1 METNLNKTI
10 MKKHFVILTISLLNA
25 IICYSQAKKPTIMIV
40 PNDNWCHQNGYEST
54 TDNQGSPMV
63 TQDYEKALRE
73 DADLGNVITK
83 INGLMGDRGFPL
95 KTLEESLKKIK
106 QEAAEALAMTS
117 KTSGSGVSESMYD
130 KLTNVAKADII
141 MKLGWTVTKS
151 GFDKTIQINLEAID
165 AYTGKSI
172 ASQNP
177 PGKTNIISI
186 PNSIALS
193 EAVLSIIDNFNA
205 RLQTYFDDLFANGR
219 EVIIKV
225 SKFDSWDGDLEKVY
239 EVDGEKKELSA
250 IIEDWLSKNTVKG
263 RFNNTDA
270 SENKMTFEQV
280 RIPLYNANGKAI
292 DCKDFCKPLQT
303 YLQGPPFNIP
313 AVKLV
318 KKGLGQ
324 TWIILGEK

>member
-1 METNLNKTI
+1 
-10 MKKHFVILTISLLNA
+10 
-25 IICYSQAKKPTIMIV
+25 
-40 PNDNWCHQNGYEST
+40 
-54 TDNQGSPMV
+54 
-63 TQDYEKALRE
+63 
-73 DADLGNVITK
+73 
-83 INGLMGDRGFPL
+83 
-95 KTLEESLKKIK
+95 
-106 QEAAEALAMTS
+106 
-117 KTSGSGVSESMYD
+117 
-130 KLTNVAKADII
+130 LTNVAKADII
-141 MKLGWTVTKS
+141 MKLGWTLTDR
-151 GFDKTIQINLEAID
+151 GFDQAIQINLEAVD

-172 ASQNP
+172 ASQTKNGEP
-177 PGKTNIISI
+177 SSTASVPVL
-186 PNSIALS
+186 LS
-193 EAVLSIIDNFNA
+193 ESVLSIIDNFNA

-270 SENKMTFEQV
+270 TENKMTFEQV

-313 AVKLV
+313 GVKLV